1 MSEIDIIIKES
12 DFGDIRIYIIK
23 VTKPDEALEDLNIW
37 QNGSIL
43 FLYLVFYAKNAIK
56 VVIIFSN

>member
-23 VTKPDEALEDLNIW
+23 VTKPDEALEDLNI
-37 QNGSIL
+37 
-43 FLYLVFYAKNAIK
+43 
-56 VVIIFSN
+56 